1 MGAGMVAGRVRLVGY
16 DPAMK
21 FLLEFGPLLAFFLVN
36 AKFGIVPAT
45 AVFMV
50 TIVVALG
57 LSWKRERRLPPV
69 SLITAAFVL
78 VFGGLTIAL
87 GDETFIQLKPTFAS
101 LFFAAAILVGLAKQK
116 LFLKM
121 LLGDNMP
128 LEDAGWRI
136 LSIRW
141 SLFFIA
147 LAAANEVVRL
157 NYTLDEWV
165 AFKTFGI
172 LPITFVFALSQIGVM
187 QRHAIR

>member
-1 MGAGMVAGRVRLVGY
+1 
-16 DPAMK
+16 MK

-45 AVFMV
+45 TVFMV
-50 TIVVALG
+50 TIVLALG
-57 LSWKRERRLPPV
+57 MSWKHERRLPPV
-69 SLITAAFVL
+69 PLITAAFVP
-78 VFGGLTIAL
+78 VFGGLTIAF

-101 LFFAAAILVGLAKQK
+101 LFFAAAILVGLAKGK

-121 LLGDNMP
+121 LLGENMP

-157 NYTLDEWV
+157 NYTLDQWV

-187 QRHAIR
+187 QRHAIEEEA

>member
-1 MGAGMVAGRVRLVGY
+1 
-16 DPAMK
+16 MK

-36 AKFGIVPAT
+36 AKFGIGPAT

-50 TIVVALG
+50 TIVIALG
-57 LSWKRERRLPPV
+57 VTWKRERRLPPV
-69 SLITAAFVL
+69 PLITAAFVL

-101 LFFAAAILVGLAKQK
+101 LFFAAAILIGLAKQK

-121 LLGDNMP
+121 LLGENMP
-128 LEDAGWRI
+128 LEDTGWRI

-157 NYTLDEWV
+157 NYSLDEWV

-172 LPITFVFALSQIGVM
+172 LPITFVFALSQVGVM
-187 QRHAIR
+187 QRHAIEEEAS